1 MLHPCYAPNM
11 TQAEIDEVRD
21 AFSARARVEIRNLE
35 ASAKFAGHDRY
46 KAECKAAIAYLTEMF
61 IEFREPATE
70 QNTLAM
76 YAEDRING
84 LR

>member
-11 TQAEIDEVRD
+11 NQAEIDEVRD
-21 AFSARARVEIRNLE
+21 AFSARARVEIKDLE
-35 ASAKFAGHDRY
+35 AASKTARHDRY

-61 IEFREPATE
+61 IEFRTPATE
-70 QNTLAM
+70 PNTLAM
-76 YAEDRING
+76 YAEYRING

>member
-1 MLHPCYAPNM
+1 MHPCFSPDM
-11 TQAEIDEVRD
+11 SQDEINEVRD
-21 AFSARARVEIRNLE
+21 AFATLARVEIKYLE
-35 ASAKFAGHDRY
+35 AASKTARHDRY

-70 QNTLAM
+70 PNTLAM